1 MALRIAILSALVG
14 VALAGCATEQ
24 PAPAGNVDS
33 KSPSYAMGYDDG
45 CAASNQEARKAHQG
59 PVKNDQLYG
68 SDPSYYAGWNE
79 GFKKCEN
86 KVSPSALP
94 IPGNSVIM

>member
-1 MALRIAILSALVG
+1 MALRIVLLSALVG
-14 VALAGCATEQ
+14 VALAGCATDQ
-24 PAPAGNVDS
+24 APPGNVDT
-33 KSPSYAMGYDDG
+33 KSPSYAIGYDDG
-45 CAASNQEARKAHQG
+45 CAASNKDARAQHKG

-68 SDPSYYAGWNE
+68 SDASYYAGWNE
-79 GFKKCEN
+79 GYKKCED